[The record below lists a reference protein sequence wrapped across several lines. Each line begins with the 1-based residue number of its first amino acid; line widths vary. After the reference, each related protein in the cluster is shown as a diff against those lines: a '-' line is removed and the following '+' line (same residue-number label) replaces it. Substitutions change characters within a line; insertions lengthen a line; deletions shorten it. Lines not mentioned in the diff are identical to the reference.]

1 MLGCSH
7 LDCSQRYIL
16 LGHTGYIPADRTVDN
31 RRTPLEP
38 LGRLGRLG
46 RCSIDS
52 DIRIDRT
59 PLHTVG
65 IAAQVGTIVLLAGTS
80 LRPAERCLLVENC
93 C

>member
-7 LDCSQRYIL
+7 LDCSLRYIL
-16 LGHTGYIPADRTVDN
+16 LGHTDYIPADRTEDN
-31 RRTPLEP
+31 RRSPLES
-38 LGRLGRLG
+38 LGRLG

-59 PLHTVG
+59 PLHIVG